1 MKYVDVILPLPLDGT
16 FTYSVPDGMEGKVVP
31 GVRLLVPL
39 GKSKK
44 YIAMATRLHDD
55 KPAFSCKPVEAV
67 LDNTPSLLPQQMRLW
82 QWIGYYY
89 MAPLGDV
96 YNAAMPGGLKST
108 EKFKPKMELYV
119 ELASMYRSE
128 QALHVALNLVQRA
141 LKQAKTLTT
150 FLSLSHWDSLDG
162 DTPREGIKK
171 VTKEELMNESHCTDA
186 VVKALINRGILVTY
200 QLEIGRLNTNGESHL
215 DLIKP
220 LSLAQQDAYN
230 GILMQMMKKDVVLLH
245 GVTSSGKTEI
255 YIHLIRKAIEEHKQ
269 VLYLLPEIALTVQIM
284 ERLHRVFG
292 DRLGIYHSK
301 YSDAERVEI
310 WQKQLSD
317 HPYDVI
323 LGARSAVFLPFKN
336 LGLVIIDEEH
346 ETSFKQQ
353 DPAPRY
359 HARSAAIVLAKMYGA
374 KTLLGTATPSMESY
388 YNAQQGKYG
397 LVELKTRY
405 KGIQLPEI
413 QVVDVKD
420 LRRRKM
426 MSGPFSPQLL
436 AAVREALKNGQQA
449 ILFQNRRGFAP
460 MVECKVCGWV
470 PKCKNCDVSLTLHK
484 SINLLTCHYCGYT
497 YPVPTECPN
506 CGSTE
511 IMGRGFGTEKIED
524 QIAEIFPEAKIARMD
539 LDTTRTRNAY
549 ERLIADFSEG
559 RTNLLIGTQM
569 ISKGLDFDKVS
580 VVGILNADSMLNY
593 PDFRAYEHAFMMMA
607 QVSGRA
613 GRKGKRGLVILQTKN
628 PTLPVIGQVVHNDYE
643 GLYQG
648 ILEERRTFH
657 YPPFFHLINVYVKHK
672 YDKVCE
678 QASHELSKTLRS
690 WFGERV
696 LGPDKPAV
704 ARVKT
709 MNIRKIVIK
718 LENGIDQQKVR
729 EYLKFAQ
736 QQMGKDP
743 RYGALQIY
751 YDVDPL

>member
-119 ELASMYRSE
+119 ELASTYRSE

-141 LKQAKTLTT
+141 LKQAKALTT

-200 QLEIGRLNTNGESHL
+200 KLEIGRLNTNGESHL
-215 DLIKP
+215 ELIKQ

-230 GILMQMMKKDVVLLH
+230 GILLQMMKKDVVLLH

-405 KGIQLPEI
+405 KGVQLPEI

-420 LRRRKM
+420 LRHRKM

-436 AAVREALKNGQQA
+436 AAVRDALKNGQQA

-569 ISKGLDFDKVS
+569 VSKGLDFDKVS

-628 PTLPVIGQVVHNDYE
+628 PNLPVIGQVVHNDYA

-678 QASHELSKTLRS
+678 QASHELCKTLRS
-690 WFGERV
+690 WFGVRV